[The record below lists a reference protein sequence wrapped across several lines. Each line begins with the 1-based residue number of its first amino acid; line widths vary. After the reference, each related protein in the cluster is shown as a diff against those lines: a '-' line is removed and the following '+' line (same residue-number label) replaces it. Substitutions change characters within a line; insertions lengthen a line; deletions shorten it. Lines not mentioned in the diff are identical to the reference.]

1 MKILAWILL
10 VMGVLLILA
19 AIIIFLKFGGRE
31 ACENLRKTKK
41 LQKNDEDKELA
52 DEMFYKDKRSY
63 SINEEN
69 KNVFNNDKEPFK
81 KRRIEFGRT
90 LARDD
95 TALLAQDMK
104 LEDISFDEEQYYHDP
119 DNDETEELIY
129 ETYDD
134 DTEPLIFAEDMTEVL
149 QK

>member
-1 MKILAWILL
+1 
-10 VMGVLLILA
+10 
-19 AIIIFLKFGGRE
+19 
-31 ACENLRKTKK
+31 
-41 LQKNDEDKELA
+41 
-52 DEMFYKDKRSY
+52 MFYKDKRSY
-63 SINEEN
+63 AINEEN
-69 KNVFNNDKEPFK
+69 KTVFNNDKEPFK